1 VNEGREQ
8 KESDVSA
15 MMDLFCSEV
24 KRHALTIND
33 GLQALAANPKN
44 LDRLHGMIP
53 AIQAIKGGAQII
65 DLDRAVAVAQ
75 AMKSVFVA
83 AEKGE
88 FSLDET
94 GLQYLFDGVEIL
106 NHMAEVPQEGE
117 TPWIDLNTEEIN
129 AWVNHATFSPAVESL
144 EISPPPVK
152 AQETEPVAFSAPTED
167 TPSPPVEDA
176 PQEDGE
182 VLLDPAMCDLFRTE
196 TQNHVAIL
204 NDGLLTLEQNPAS
217 ADQLDAMMRAAH
229 SLKGAARIM
238 GLDGAAHI
246 AHAMEDF
253 FVAAQKGHIRL
264 DSGKA
269 DILFQGI
276 DMLNRISEHVG
287 EGYSEWF
294 NGNRKGIETV
304 KDVITGMVDQGSSG
318 TKHRA
323 PTITHAQEPEKPA
336 HPEREKTPETRHDES
351 HMADQDKP
359 LQPPGENFAADPAML
374 DLFQAEVETHVAVL
388 SDGLLAL
395 ENNPGAK
402 DQLEALMRAAHSIKG
417 GARIVGLDAA
427 VKVAHAMEDCFVA
440 AQKGAV
446 LLGSEQI
453 DILLRI
459 VDILI
464 NIAESIHDG
473 QRDWMSRHGEEIDY
487 LMAAMTAIIH
497 GEAPIPVT
505 PVVEPIVEDP
515 VTIVP
520 VDSESEFSLAKTEDL
535 KPVPTETTEKSPAL
549 PKSGELDRTVRVT
562 AAKIERLMG
571 QAGEVVVG
579 AGWLPT
585 FSESL
590 LELKRNHLELLTLL
604 EGLQDTI
611 LRKEKHAQAQELV
624 VRAREKTKA
633 CTLQLADRLNQFDI
647 FTGATA
653 ALSDRIYH
661 EVISVRMRPFS
672 DGVQGFPR
680 LVRDL
685 ARDLGKKVRLE
696 IMGKGTEVDR
706 DILEKLDAPL
716 NHLIRNAVD
725 HGIESPEERAAAG
738 KPETGLLGL
747 EASHRSG
754 MLMITVKDDGRGI
767 DLEKLRQKIVNKKM
781 TTTEM
786 ATQMTEAELME
797 FLFLPGFSTA
807 KNVTEISG
815 RGVGLDVVHNM
826 VHEVGGVVRA
836 VSTPGKGLTFHI
848 ELPLT
853 LSVVRTFLVEIAGEP
868 YAFPLA
874 RIDRCLELSPSDIDI
889 VEDRQY
895 FRFDNN
901 NIALLDIHNVLGLET
916 PLENREKLF
925 VVVLSDRLNAY
936 GLAVDK
942 FLGECD
948 LVVRPLDVRL
958 GKVPDI
964 SSVAVMLDGAPVL
977 IFDVEDLV
985 RSIDNLLAGRRLR
998 KLNQGLEAIEARKQ
1012 KRILVVDD
1020 SFTVREMERKLLES
1034 KGYQVDTAVD
1044 GVDGWNAIRTGSYD
1058 MVISDVDMPRMNGI
1072 EFVNQIKRH
1081 AELKSIPVIIVSYKD
1096 KEEDRLAGLQAGA
1109 NYYLTKS
1116 SFQDDS
1122 FIRAAVN
1129 LIGEA

>member
-8 KESDVSA
+8 KESESSA
-15 MMDLFCSEV
+15 MMDLFRSEV
-24 KRHALTIND
+24 KRHALTIHD
-33 GLQALAANPKN
+33 GLQSLRSDPTA
-44 LDRLHGMIP
+44 LDRFQAMIP

-65 DLDRAVAVAQ
+65 DLDKAVAVAQ

-83 AEKGE
+83 AEKCE
-88 FSLDET
+88 FSLDEA
-94 GLQYLFDGVEIL
+94 GLKHLFEGVEIL
-106 NHMAEVPQEGE
+106 NHMSEGPQEGD
-117 TPWIDLNTEEIN
+117 PIWIDLHAEEIN
-129 AWVNHATFSPAVESL
+129 SWVNKSEIFSACEAPVTSTAPVKSPA
-144 EISPPPVK
+144 
-152 AQETEPVAFSAPTED
+152 AEPAAVSAPFED
-167 TPSPPVEDA
+167 ATSPPVENA
-176 PQEDGE
+176 PREDE
-182 VLLDPAMCDLFRTE
+182 DMPLDPAMCELFRTE

-204 NDGLLTLEQNPAS
+204 NDGLLALEQNPAS
-217 ADQLDAMMRAAH
+217 SDQLDVMMRAAH
-229 SLKGAARIM
+229 SLKGAGRIV
-238 GLDGAAHI
+238 GQNGAADI
-246 AHAMEDF
+246 AHAMEDC
-253 FVAAQKGHIRL
+253 FVAARKGLISL
-264 DSGKA
+264 GSGKA
-269 DILFQGI
+269 EILFKGI

-287 EGYSEWF
+287 EGGSEWLSSHM
-294 NGNRKGIETV
+294 KDIEAV
-304 KDVITGMVDQGSSG
+304 RDSI
-318 TKHRA
+318 A
-323 PTITHAQEPEKPA
+323 TIVSMDHAIPHKAQEADSE
-336 HPEREKTPETRHDES
+336 ES
-351 HMADQDKP
+351 IVEVQD
-359 LQPPGENFAADPAML
+359 PPPKQTGGAFMADPAML

-388 SDGLLAL
+388 SDGLLEL
-395 ENNPGAK
+395 ENNPGAT

-464 NIAESIHDG
+464 HIAESIHDDET
-473 QRDWMSRHGEEIDY
+473 DWVSRHGEEIDH
-487 LMAAMTAIIH
+487 LMAAITAIIH
-497 GEAPIPVT
+497 GDAPIPVS
-505 PVVEPIVEDP
+505 PVEEPSVVEP
-515 VTIVP
+515 VP
-520 VDSESEFSLAKTEDL
+520 VVSSDRISELSIEKAQGI
-535 KPVPTETTEKSPAL
+535 KPVPKETTEKSPVL
-549 PKSGELDRTVRVT
+549 KKSGELDRTVRVT

-604 EGLQDTI
+604 DGLQDTI
-611 LRKEKHAQAQELV
+611 MRKEKHAQAQELL

-672 DGVQGFPR
+672 DGVHGFPR

-725 HGIESPEERAAAG
+725 HGIESPEERIAAG
-738 KPETGLLGL
+738 KPETGLLRL
-747 EASHRSG
+747 QASHRSG

-767 DLEKLRQKIVNKKM
+767 DLEKLRRKIVQTKM
-781 TTTEM
+781 TTKEM

-836 VSTPGKGLTFHI
+836 VSNPGEGLTFHI

-874 RIDRCLELSPSDIDI
+874 RIDRCLELSPSELDI

-901 NIALLDIHNVLGLET
+901 NIALVDIHNVLELET
-916 PLENREKLF
+916 PLENWEKLF

-948 LVVRPLDVRL
+948 LVVRPLDPRL
-958 GKVPDI
+958 GKVSDI

-998 KLNQGLEAIEARKQ
+998 KLNQSFEAIEAQKQ

-1044 GVDGWNAIRTGSYD
+1044 GVDGWNAVRTGSYD

>member
-1 VNEGREQ
+1 
-8 KESDVSA
+8 
-15 MMDLFCSEV
+15 M
-24 KRHALTIND
+24 
-33 GLQALAANPKN
+33 
-44 LDRLHGMIP
+44 
-53 AIQAIKGGAQII
+53 
-65 DLDRAVAVAQ
+65 
-75 AMKSVFVA
+75 
-83 AEKGE
+83 
-88 FSLDET
+88 
-94 GLQYLFDGVEIL
+94 
-106 NHMAEVPQEGE
+106 
-117 TPWIDLNTEEIN
+117 EE
-129 AWVNHATFSPAVESL
+129 
-144 EISPPPVK
+144 
-152 AQETEPVAFSAPTED
+152 
-167 TPSPPVEDA
+167 
-176 PQEDGE
+176 
-182 VLLDPAMCDLFRTE
+182 
-196 TQNHVAIL
+196 
-204 NDGLLTLEQNPAS
+204 
-217 ADQLDAMMRAAH
+217 
-229 SLKGAARIM
+229 
-238 GLDGAAHI
+238 
-246 AHAMEDF
+246 
-253 FVAAQKGHIRL
+253 
-264 DSGKA
+264 
-269 DILFQGI
+269 
-276 DMLNRISEHVG
+276 
-287 EGYSEWF
+287 
-294 NGNRKGIETV
+294 
-304 KDVITGMVDQGSSG
+304 
-318 TKHRA
+318 
-323 PTITHAQEPEKPA
+323 
-336 HPEREKTPETRHDES
+336 
-351 HMADQDKP
+351 QDKP
-359 LQPPGENFAADPAML
+359 QQQTVENFAADPAML

-388 SDGLLAL
+388 NDGLLAL
-395 ENNPGAK
+395 ENNPGAT

-446 LLGSEQI
+446 SLGSEQI

-473 QRDWMSRHGEEIDY
+473 ETDWLSRHSEEIDH

-497 GEAPIPVT
+497 GDAPIPVS
-505 PVVEPIVEDP
+505 PVKEPLVQDPVPIVP
-515 VTIVP
+515 M
-520 VDSESEFSLAKTEDL
+520 DSESEFSLAKTEDL
-535 KPVPTETTEKSPAL
+535 KPVPKETTEKSPAL

-562 AAKIERLMG
+562 ATKIERLMG

-611 LRKEKHAQAQELV
+611 VRKEKYVQAQDLV
-624 VRAREKTKA
+624 ARAREKTKD

-661 EVISVRMRPFS
+661 EVISVRMRPFA

-696 IMGKGTEVDR
+696 IKGKGTEVDR

-725 HGIESPEERAAAG
+725 HGIESPEERVAAG
-738 KPETGLLGL
+738 KAETGLLRL

-767 DLEKLRQKIVNKKM
+767 DLEKLRQKIVQKKM
-781 TTTEM
+781 TTEEM

-807 KNVTEISG
+807 RNVTEISG

-836 VSTPGKGLTFHI
+836 VSNPGEGLTFHI

-901 NIALLDIHNVLGLET
+901 NIALLDIHNVLELET

-948 LVVRPLDVRL
+948 LVVRPLDIRL

-998 KLNQGLEAIEARKQ
+998 KLNQGLEAIEAQKL

-1044 GVDGWNAIRTGSYD
+1044 GVDGWNAVRTGSYD

-1096 KEEDRLAGLQAGA
+1096 KEEERLAGLQAGA

>member
-1 VNEGREQ
+1 
-8 KESDVSA
+8 
-15 MMDLFCSEV
+15 
-24 KRHALTIND
+24 
-33 GLQALAANPKN
+33 
-44 LDRLHGMIP
+44 
-53 AIQAIKGGAQII
+53 
-65 DLDRAVAVAQ
+65 
-75 AMKSVFVA
+75 
-83 AEKGE
+83 
-88 FSLDET
+88 
-94 GLQYLFDGVEIL
+94 
-106 NHMAEVPQEGE
+106 
-117 TPWIDLNTEEIN
+117 
-129 AWVNHATFSPAVESL
+129 
-144 EISPPPVK
+144 
-152 AQETEPVAFSAPTED
+152 
-167 TPSPPVEDA
+167 
-176 PQEDGE
+176 
-182 VLLDPAMCDLFRTE
+182 MCDLFRTE

-204 NDGLLTLEQNPAS
+204 NDGLLPLEQNPAS

-253 FVAAQKGHIRL
+253 FVAAQKGLVRL
-264 DSGKA
+264 DPGKA

-287 EGYSEWF
+287 EGAAAWLS
-294 NGNRKGIETV
+294 GHRKEIETV
-304 KDVITGMVDQGSSG
+304 KNVIAGIVDQTSD
-318 TKHRA
+318 A
-323 PTITHAQEPEKPA
+323 IPPAQEPEQPFP
-336 HPEREKTPETRHDES
+336 PESDKTFETGYDEP
-351 HMADQDKP
+351 HVEDQDKP
-359 LQPPGENFAADPAML
+359 LPQTGENFGADPAML
-374 DLFQAEVETHVAVL
+374 DLFHAEVETHVAVL
-388 SDGLLAL
+388 NDGLLAL
-395 ENNPGAK
+395 ENNPGAT

-464 NIAESIHDG
+464 NIAESIHG
-473 QRDWMSRHGEEIDY
+473 GETDWVSRHGGEIDH

-497 GEAPIPVT
+497 GEAPIPVS
-505 PVVEPIVEDP
+505 PVAEPFVEDP
-515 VTIVP
+515 VPVVP
-520 VDSESEFSLAKTEDL
+520 SDSESDLSLAKAEDI
-535 KPVPTETTEKSPAL
+535 KPVLKETTEKSPAL
-549 PKSGELDRTVRVT
+549 VKSGELDRTVRVT

-590 LELKRNHLELLTLL
+590 LDLKRNHLELLTLL
-604 EGLQDTI
+604 EGLQDAI
-611 LRKEKHAQAQELV
+611 MRKEKRSRAQELIA
-624 VRAREKTKA
+624 RAREKTKA

-696 IMGKGTEVDR
+696 IKGKGTEVDR

-738 KPETGLLGL
+738 KPETGLLQL

-767 DLEKLRQKIVNKKM
+767 DLEKLRQKIVEKKM
-781 TTTEM
+781 TPHEM
-786 ATQMTEAELME
+786 ATRMTETELME

-826 VHEVGGVVRA
+826 VHEVSGVVRA
-836 VSTPGKGLTFHI
+836 VSNPGEGLAFHI

-874 RIDRCLELSPSDIDI
+874 RIDRCLELRPSDIDI

-895 FRFDNN
+895 FRFDDN
-901 NIALLDIHNVLGLET
+901 NIALLDIHNVLELET

-948 LVVRPLDVRL
+948 LVVRPLDARL

-998 KLNQGLEAIEARKQ
+998 KLNPGSEAIEARKQ

-1034 KGYQVDTAVD
+1034 KGYLVDTAVD

-1072 EFVNQIKRH
+1072 EFVNRIKRH

>member
-1 VNEGREQ
+1 M
-8 KESDVSA
+8 SDVSA
-15 MMDLFCSEV
+15 MMDLFRSEV

-33 GLQALAANPKN
+33 GLQALADDPGS
-44 LDRLHGMIP
+44 LDRLNAMIS

-88 FSLDET
+88 FSLDEA
-94 GLQYLFDGVEIL
+94 GLQYLFKGAEIL
-106 NHMAEVPQEGE
+106 NHMAEAPQEGE

-129 AWVNHATFSPAVESL
+129 AWVNQTTFSPADESP
-144 EISPPPVK
+144 EPSPPP
-152 AQETEPVAFSAPTED
+152 S
-167 TPSPPVEDA
+167 TPSSPVEDA
-176 PQEDGE
+176 PQEDAE
-182 VLLDPAMCDLFRTE
+182 DLLDPAMCDLFRTE

-217 ADQLDAMMRAAH
+217 ADLLDAMMGAAH
-229 SLKGAARIM
+229 SLKGAAKIV

-253 FVAAQKGHIRL
+253 FVAAQKGLIRL
-264 DSGKA
+264 DSGKT

-287 EGYSEWF
+287 EGGSAWF
-294 NGNRKGIETV
+294 SGHKKEIETV
-304 KDVITGMVDQGSSG
+304 KHVIAGMVDQGDRG

-323 PTITHAQEPEKPA
+323 PTSPHAQEPAEPSNLESDQTFETGHEKPQV
-336 HPEREKTPETRHDES
+336 EE
-351 HMADQDKP
+351 QDKP
-359 LQPPGENFAADPAML
+359 QQQTVENFAADPAML

-388 SDGLLAL
+388 NDGLLAL
-395 ENNPGAK
+395 ENNPGAT

-446 LLGSEQI
+446 SLGSEQI

-473 QRDWMSRHGEEIDY
+473 ETDWLSRHSEEIDH

-497 GEAPIPVT
+497 GDAPIPVS
-505 PVVEPIVEDP
+505 PVKEPLVQDPVPIVP
-515 VTIVP
+515 M
-520 VDSESEFSLAKTEDL
+520 DSESEFSLAKTEDL
-535 KPVPTETTEKSPAL
+535 KPVPKETTEKSPAL

-562 AAKIERLMG
+562 ATKIERLMG

-611 LRKEKHAQAQELV
+611 VRKEKYVQAQDLV
-624 VRAREKTKA
+624 ARAREKTKD

-661 EVISVRMRPFS
+661 EVISVRMRPFA

-696 IMGKGTEVDR
+696 IKGKGTEVDR

-725 HGIESPEERAAAG
+725 HGIESPEERVAAG
-738 KPETGLLGL
+738 KAETGLLRL

-767 DLEKLRQKIVNKKM
+767 DLEKLRQKIVQKKM
-781 TTTEM
+781 TTEEM

-807 KNVTEISG
+807 RNVTEISG

-836 VSTPGKGLTFHI
+836 VSNPGEGLTFHI

-901 NIALLDIHNVLGLET
+901 NIALLDIHNVLELET

-948 LVVRPLDVRL
+948 LVVRPLDIRL

-998 KLNQGLEAIEARKQ
+998 KLNQGLEAIEAQKL

-1044 GVDGWNAIRTGSYD
+1044 GVDGWNAVRTGSYD

-1081 AELKSIPVIIVSYKD
+1081 AQLKSIPVIIVSYKD
-1096 KEEDRLAGLQAGA
+1096 KEEERLAGLQAGA

>member
-1 VNEGREQ
+1 
-8 KESDVSA
+8 
-15 MMDLFCSEV
+15 MLDLFRSEV
-24 KRHALTIND
+24 KRHALTLHD
-33 GLQALAANPKN
+33 GLQALVTNPKS
-44 LDRLHGMIP
+44 LDRLQGMIP

-65 DLDRAVAVAQ
+65 DLEAAVAVAQ
-75 AMKSVFVA
+75 AMKNVFVA

-88 FSLDET
+88 VKLDEK
-94 GLQYLFDGVEIL
+94 GLNHLFKGLEIL
-106 NHMAEVPQEGE
+106 NHISEVPEEGE
-117 TPWIDLNTEEIN
+117 SAWIDTNAEEIN
-129 AWVNHATFSPAVESL
+129 AWVNKAAAPSVAATLNAPEPQ
-144 EISPPPVK
+144 PPK
-152 AQETEPVAFSAPTED
+152 SRETEKVELTAPLKDDAPTAAKEPSHED
-167 TPSPPVEDA
+167 
-176 PQEDGE
+176 QQ
-182 VLLDPAMCDLFRTE
+182 VLLDPAMCELFRSE

-204 NDGLLTLEQNPAS
+204 NDGLLILEQNPAT
-217 ADQLDAMMRAAH
+217 ADQLEAMMRAAH
-229 SLKGAARIM
+229 SIKGAARIM
-238 GLDGAAHI
+238 GLDAAAGI
-246 AHAMEDF
+246 AHAMEDS
-253 FVAAQKGHIRL
+253 FVAAQKGLIRFN
-264 DSGKA
+264 SGKA
-269 DILFQGI
+269 DILFQGV

-287 EGYSEWF
+287 EGGPGWLSE
-294 NGNRKGIETV
+294 NKNEIETV
-304 KDVITGMVDQGSSG
+304 KEKIAGIVTKQSDVISQAPGPVNPPLRENEEPVEKGYEEP
-318 TKHRA
+318 HRDS
-323 PTITHAQEPEKPA
+323 P
-336 HPEREKTPETRHDES
+336 
-351 HMADQDKP
+351 DKP
-359 LQPPGENFAADPAML
+359 SQKSPENFAADPAML

-388 SDGLLAL
+388 NDGLLAL
-395 ENNPGAK
+395 ENNPGAT

-440 AQKGAV
+440 AQKGV
-446 LLGSEQI
+446 VYLGSEQI

-464 NIAESIHDG
+464 NIAESIHNG
-473 QRDWMSRHGEEIDY
+473 ETDWVSRHGEEIDH
-487 LMAAMTAIIH
+487 LMAAMNAILH
-497 GEAPIPVT
+497 GEAPIHVSPVDEEIVDVHEQEIASESDLHPVKSEDQRPVPAETSEKT
-505 PVVEPIVEDP
+505 PVVQKP
-515 VTIVP
+515 
-520 VDSESEFSLAKTEDL
+520 SEM
-535 KPVPTETTEKSPAL
+535 
-549 PKSGELDRTVRVT
+549 DRTVRVT

-590 LELKRNHLELLTLL
+590 LELKRNHLELLNLL
-604 EGLQDTI
+604 EGLQDAVMN
-611 LRKEKHAQAQELV
+611 KKKQAQLQELV
-624 VRAREKTKA
+624 LQAREKTKA

-647 FTGATA
+647 FTGSTA

-685 ARDLGKKVRLE
+685 ARDLGKKVRLN
-696 IMGKGTEVDR
+696 INGKSTEVDR

-725 HGIESPEERAAAG
+725 HGIESPEERIAAG
-738 KPETGLLGL
+738 KTEVGLLQL

-754 MLMITVKDDGRGI
+754 MLMIMVKDDGRGI
-767 DLEKLRQKIVNKKM
+767 DLEKLRQKIVQKKL
-781 TTTEM
+781 TTQEM
-786 ATQMTEAELME
+786 AIQMTEAELME

-836 VSTPGKGLTFHI
+836 VSNPGKGLTFHI

-874 RIDRCLELSPSDIDI
+874 RIDRCLELLPRDIDI

-901 NIALLDIHNVLGLET
+901 NIALVDIHNVLELET

-942 FLGECD
+942 FLGETD
-948 LVVRPLDVRL
+948 LVVRPLDPRL
-958 GKVPDI
+958 GRVPDI
-964 SSVAVMLDGAPVL
+964 SSVAVMLDGSPVL

-998 KLNQGLEAIEARKQ
+998 KLSQTLEAIEDQKK

-1034 KGYQVDTAVD
+1034 KGYLVDTAVD

-1081 AELKSIPVIIVSYKD
+1081 SELKSIPVIIVSYKD

>member
-1 VNEGREQ
+1 MNEGRKQE
-8 KESDVSA
+8 ESDVSA
-15 MMDLFCSEV
+15 MMDLFRSEV

-33 GLQALAANPKN
+33 GLQALAADSDS
-44 LDRLHGMIP
+44 LDRLHAMIS

-65 DLDRAVAVAQ
+65 DLDRAAAVAQ
-75 AMKSVFVA
+75 VMKSVFVA

-94 GLQYLFDGVEIL
+94 GLRYLLEGVEIL
-106 NHMAEVPQEGE
+106 NHMVEGPREGE
-117 TPWIDLNTEEIN
+117 TPWIDLNAEAIN
-129 AWVNHATFSPAVESL
+129 AWVNKAAFSPTGESPESSL
-144 EISPPPVK
+144 
-152 AQETEPVAFSAPTED
+152 
-167 TPSPPVEDA
+167 PVEDA
-176 PQEDGE
+176 PQKNAE

-217 ADQLDAMMRAAH
+217 ADLLDAMMRAAH
-229 SLKGAARIM
+229 SLKGAAGIM

-253 FVAAQKGHIRL
+253 FVAAQKGRIRL

-276 DMLNRISEHVG
+276 EMLNRISEHVG
-287 EGYSEWF
+287 EG
-294 NGNRKGIETV
+294 GRR
-304 KDVITGMVDQGSSG
+304 G
-318 TKHRA
+318 TMHRA
-323 PTITHAQEPEKPA
+323 PTGEEIETVRAVIAAMVDQAPDATHHPVQEPEKPS
-336 HPEREKTPETRHDES
+336 HPGSDKTFETGHYEP
-351 HMADQDKP
+351 HVEDQDKP
-359 LQPPGENFAADPAML
+359 LQQTGENFTADPAML

-395 ENNPGAK
+395 ENNPGAT

-446 LLGSEQI
+446 SLGSEQI

-473 QRDWMSRHGEEIDY
+473 ERDWVSRHGEEIDH
-487 LMAAMTAIIH
+487 LMAAITAIIH

-505 PVVEPIVEDP
+505 PVKEPFVQDPVPIVP
-515 VTIVP
+515 I
-520 VDSESEFSLAKTEDL
+520 DSESDLSLAKTGDI
-535 KPVPTETTEKSPAL
+535 KPVPNETTEKSPA
-549 PKSGELDRTVRVT
+549 PPTSGEPDRMVRVT
-562 AAKIERLMG
+562 AAKVERLMG

-611 LRKEKHAQAQELV
+611 VRKEKHAQAQELV
-624 VRAREKTKA
+624 ARAREKTKA
-633 CTLQLADRLNQFDI
+633 CTLQLADRLSQFDI
-647 FTGATA
+647 YTGATA

-661 EVISVRMRPFS
+661 EVISVRMRPFA

-696 IMGKGTEVDR
+696 IKGKGTDVDR

-738 KPETGLLGL
+738 KPETGLLRL

-767 DLEKLRQKIVNKKM
+767 DPEKLRRNIVQKKM
-781 TTTEM
+781 TTKEM
-786 ATQMTEAELME
+786 TTRMTEAELMA

-836 VSTPGKGLTFHI
+836 VSNPGEGLTFHI

-874 RIDRCLELSPSDIDI
+874 RIDRCLELRPSDIDI

-901 NIALLDIHNVLGLET
+901 NIALLDIHNVLELET

-948 LVVRPLDVRL
+948 LVVRPLDARL

-964 SSVAVMLDGAPVL
+964 SSVAVMLDGSPVL

-998 KLNQGLEAIEARKQ
+998 KLNPGPEAIEARKQ

-1044 GVDGWNAIRTGSYD
+1044 GVDGWNAVRTGSYD

-1072 EFVNQIKRH
+1072 EFVNRIKRH
-1081 AELKSIPVIIVSYKD
+1081 AELKSIPVMIVSYKD

>member
-1 VNEGREQ
+1 MNEGREQ
-8 KESDVSA
+8 EESDVSA
-15 MMDLFCSEV
+15 MMDLFRSEV

-33 GLQALAANPKN
+33 GLQALAADPGS
-44 LDRLHGMIP
+44 LDRLHAMIS

-88 FSLDET
+88 FSLDEA
-94 GLQYLFDGVEIL
+94 GLRYLFEGVEIL
-106 NHMAEVPQEGE
+106 NLMAEAPQEGE

-129 AWVNHATFSPAVESL
+129 TWVNKATFSPTGESP
-144 EISPPPVK
+144 ESSPPPN
-152 AQETEPVAFSAPTED
+152 
-167 TPSPPVEDA
+167 TPSPPVEDT
-176 PQEDGE
+176 PQEDEE

-217 ADQLDAMMRAAH
+217 ADLLDAMMRAAH

-253 FVAAQKGHIRL
+253 FVGAQKGSIRL

-287 EGYSEWF
+287 EDGSAWLS
-294 NGNRKGIETV
+294 GHRKEIETV
-304 KDVITGMVDQGSSG
+304 KDVIAGIADQTTGAIH
-318 TKHRA
+318 T
-323 PTITHAQEPEKPA
+323 AQ
-336 HPEREKTPETRHDES
+336 EREKPSHPEKNQTVETGHDEP
-351 HMADQDKP
+351 HMEDQDKP
-359 LQPPGENFAADPAML
+359 LQQTGENFAADPAML

-395 ENNPGAK
+395 ENNPGAT

-417 GARIVGLDAA
+417 DARIVGLDAA

-446 LLGSEQI
+446 SLGSEQI

-473 QRDWMSRHGEEIDY
+473 GTDWVSRHGEEIDH

-497 GEAPIPVT
+497 GEAPIPVS
-505 PVVEPIVEDP
+505 PVAEPFVEDP
-515 VTIVP
+515 VAVVP
-520 VDSESEFSLAKTEDL
+520 SDSESDLSLAKTEDI
-535 KPVPTETTEKSPAL
+535 KPVLKETPEKSPAL
-549 PKSGELDRTVRVT
+549 RKSGELDRTVRVT

-590 LELKRNHLELLTLL
+590 LDLKRNHLELLTLL

-611 LRKEKHAQAQELV
+611 MRKEKHAQAQELV
-624 VRAREKTKA
+624 VRAREKTKD

-661 EVISVRMRPFS
+661 EVISVRMRPFA

-696 IMGKGTEVDR
+696 IKGKGTEVDR

-725 HGIESPEERAAAG
+725 HGIESPEERAALG
-738 KPETGLLGL
+738 KPETGLLRL

-754 MLMITVKDDGRGI
+754 MLMIMVKDDGRGI
-767 DLEKLRQKIVNKKM
+767 DLEKLRRKIVQKKM
-781 TTTEM
+781 TTQEM
-786 ATQMTEAELME
+786 ATQMTETELME

-836 VSTPGKGLTFHI
+836 VSNPGEGLTFHI

-874 RIDRCLELSPSDIDI
+874 RIDRCLELSPSNIDI

-901 NIALLDIHNVLGLET
+901 NIALLDIHNVLELET

-998 KLNQGLEAIEARKQ
+998 KLSQAVEAIEARKQ

-1044 GVDGWNAIRTGSYD
+1044 GVDGWNAVRTGSYD

>member
-33 GLQALAANPKN
+33 GLQALAADPGS
-44 LDRLHGMIP
+44 LDRLHAMIP

-88 FSLDET
+88 FRLDEA
-94 GLQYLFDGVEIL
+94 GLQYLFEGVEIL
-106 NHMAEVPQEGE
+106 NHMAEAPQEGE
-117 TPWIDLNTEEIN
+117 PPWVDLNAEEVN
-129 AWVNHATFSPAVESL
+129 AWVNKTTFSPAGESP
-144 EISPPPVK
+144 ESPPP
-152 AQETEPVAFSAPTED
+152 PNI
-167 TPSPPVEDA
+167 PSPPVEDT
-176 PQEDGE
+176 PQEDEE

-238 GLDGAAHI
+238 GLEGAAHI
-246 AHAMEDF
+246 AHAMEDC
-253 FVAAQKGHIRL
+253 FVATQKGLISL

-287 EGYSEWF
+287 EGGRRGTTHRAPTGKE
-294 NGNRKGIETV
+294 IETV
-304 KDVITGMVDQGSSG
+304 KDVITGMVHQ
-318 TKHRA
+318 A
-323 PTITHAQEPEKPA
+323 PDAINHHAQEPEKPS
-336 HPEREKTPETRHDES
+336 HLENDKTFETGHDEPK
-351 HMADQDKP
+351 MADQDKP
-359 LQPPGENFAADPAML
+359 LQQTGENFAADPAML

-395 ENNPGAK
+395 ENNPGAT

-446 LLGSEQI
+446 SLGSEQI

-459 VDILI
+459 VDILVD
-464 NIAESIHDG
+464 IAESIHDG
-473 QRDWMSRHGEEIDY
+473 ETDWVSRHGEEIDH
-487 LMAAMTAIIH
+487 LMVAMTAIIH
-497 GEAPIPVT
+497 GEVPIPVT
-505 PVVEPIVEDP
+505 PVAEPFVEDP
-515 VTIVP
+515 VPVVP
-520 VDSESEFSLAKTEDL
+520 VDSESEFSLAKTLDL
-535 KPVPTETTEKSPAL
+535 KPVPKETTEKSPAL

-590 LELKRNHLELLTLL
+590 LELKRNHLDLLTLL

-611 LRKEKHAQAQELV
+611 MRKEKHAQAQELV

-696 IMGKGTEVDR
+696 IKGKGTEVDR

-725 HGIESPEERAAAG
+725 HGIESPEERTAAG
-738 KPETGLLGL
+738 KPETGLLRL

-767 DLEKLRQKIVNKKM
+767 DLEKLRQKIVQKKM
-781 TTTEM
+781 TTKEM
-786 ATQMTEAELME
+786 ASQMTEAELME

-836 VSTPGKGLTFHI
+836 VSNPGEGLTFHI

-874 RIDRCLELSPSDIDI
+874 RIDRCLELSPSDIDV

-901 NIALLDIHNVLGLET
+901 NIALVDIHNVLELET

-948 LVVRPLDVRL
+948 LVVRPLDTRL

-998 KLNQGLEAIEARKQ
+998 KLNPAFEAIEARKQ

-1034 KGYQVDTAVD
+1034 KGYLVDTAVD
-1044 GVDGWNAIRTGSYD
+1044 GVDGWNAVRTGSYD

>member
-1 VNEGREQ
+1 MNEGREQ
-8 KESDVSA
+8 EARDVSA
-15 MMDLFCSEV
+15 MMDLFRSEV

-33 GLQALAANPKN
+33 GLQALAADPGS
-44 LDRLHGMIP
+44 LDRLNVMIP

-75 AMKSVFVA
+75 AMKSVFVS

-94 GLQYLFDGVEIL
+94 GLQYLFEGVEIL
-106 NHMAEVPQEGE
+106 NHMAEAPREGE

-129 AWVNHATFSPAVESL
+129 AWLNKATFSPAGESPAS
-144 EISPPPVK
+144 SPPPN
-152 AQETEPVAFSAPTED
+152 

-176 PQEDGE
+176 PQEDEDVGARGI
-182 VLLDPAMCDLFRTE
+182 VPLLDPAMCDLFRTE

-204 NDGLLTLEQNPAS
+204 NDGLLALEQNPAS

-238 GLDGAAHI
+238 SLNSAADI

-253 FVAAQKGHIRL
+253 FVAAQKGLISL

-287 EGYSEWF
+287 EGGSAWLSSH
-294 NGNRKGIETV
+294 RQDIERV
-304 KDVITGMVDQGSSG
+304 KDVITGIIDQG
-318 TKHRA
+318 TDA
-323 PTITHAQEPEKPA
+323 TLPAQEPEKPSHLESNQTA
-336 HPEREKTPETRHDES
+336 ETGIDEP
-351 HMADQDKP
+351 HMEDQDKP
-359 LQPPGENFAADPAML
+359 IQQTGENFAADPAML

-395 ENNPGAK
+395 ENNPGAT

-446 LLGSEQI
+446 SLGSEQI

-473 QRDWMSRHGEEIDY
+473 GTDWVSRHGEEIDH
-487 LMAAMTAIIH
+487 LMAAMTAILH
-497 GEAPIPVT
+497 GEAPIPVS
-505 PVVEPIVEDP
+505 PVAEPFVEDP
-515 VTIVP
+515 VPVVP
-520 VDSESEFSLAKTEDL
+520 PDSESDLSLAKTEDL
-535 KPVPTETTEKSPAL
+535 KPVPKETTETSPAL

-590 LELKRNHLELLTLL
+590 LDLKRNHLELLTLL

-611 LRKEKHAQAQELV
+611 VRKEKYVQAQELV
-624 VRAREKTKA
+624 ARAREKTKD

-661 EVISVRMRPFS
+661 EVISVRMRPFA

-696 IMGKGTEVDR
+696 IRGKGTEVDR

-738 KPETGLLGL
+738 KPETGLLRL

-767 DLEKLRQKIVNKKM
+767 DLEKLRQKIVEKKM
-781 TTTEM
+781 TTQEM
-786 ATQMTEAELME
+786 ATQMTETELME

-836 VSTPGKGLTFHI
+836 VSNPGEGLTFHI

-874 RIDRCLELSPSDIDI
+874 RIDRCLELRPSDIDI

-901 NIALLDIHNVLGLET
+901 NIALLDIHNVLELET

-936 GLAVDK
+936 GLAVDQ

-948 LVVRPLDVRL
+948 LVVRPLDTRL

-1044 GVDGWNAIRTGSYD
+1044 GVDGWNAVRTGSYD

>member
-1 VNEGREQ
+1 MNEGSEQ
-8 KESDVSA
+8 SGGNDSA
-15 MMDLFCSEV
+15 MMDLFRSEV
-24 KRHALTIND
+24 KRHALTLHD
-33 GLQALAANPKN
+33 GLQALAADPGS
-44 LDRLHGMIP
+44 LRTSLQTMIP
-53 AIQAIKGGAQII
+53 AIQAIKGGAQIV
-65 DLDRAVAVAQ
+65 DMAQVVAVAQ
-75 AMKSVFVA
+75 TMKHAFTA

-88 FSLDET
+88 FILDEA
-94 GLQYLFDGVEIL
+94 GLQILFEGLEIL
-106 NHMAEVPQEGE
+106 NLMVEVPHEGDL
-117 TPWIDLNTEEIN
+117 PWIVSHAEEID
-129 AWVNHATFSPAVESL
+129 AWMNKINLPSNTLPHPPLPEEAPAVEPTAVSANIN
-144 EISPPPVK
+144 EPP
-152 AQETEPVAFSAPTED
+152 SY
-167 TPSPPVEDA
+167 SGEDA
-176 PQEDGE
+176 PQNGE
-182 VLLDPAMCDLFRTE
+182 EFLLDPAMCDLFRTE
-196 TQNHVAIL
+196 TQNNVAIL
-204 NDGLLTLEQNPAS
+204 NDGLLALEQDPGS
-217 ADQLDAMMRAAH
+217 MDQLDVMMRAAH
-229 SLKGAARIM
+229 SLKGAARIV
-238 GLDGAAHI
+238 GLDEAAGI
-246 AHAMEDF
+246 SHAMEDC
-253 FVAAQKGHIRL
+253 FVAAQRGLISL
-264 DSGKA
+264 DSGKT
-269 DILFQGI
+269 DILFQGV

-287 EGYSEWF
+287 EGGSVWLSGQKKAVEAVKAAIM
-294 NGNRKGIETV
+294 GVVSAEPGIIPESPESRKTSRVSSDTVLESNR
-304 KDVITGMVDQGSSG
+304 
-318 TKHRA
+318 
-323 PTITHAQEPEKPA
+323 QEPGVKQQAQPSNPA
-336 HPEREKTPETRHDES
+336 GLTPMT
-351 HMADQDKP
+351 
-359 LQPPGENFAADPAML
+359 DPAML

-388 SDGLLAL
+388 NDGLLAL
-395 ENNPGAK
+395 ENNPGAT

-417 GARIVGLDAA
+417 GARIVGLDVA

-440 AQKGAV
+440 AQKGVV

-459 VDILI
+459 VDIPI
-464 NIAESIHDG
+464 RIADVHAGET
-473 QRDWMSRHGEEIDY
+473 DWVGRHGEEIDD
-487 LMAAMTAIIH
+487 LMAAITAIIH
-497 GEAPIPVT
+497 GEAPISVT
-505 PVVEPIVEDP
+505 PVEETRSENTAPPVPSSREGDFSVANAVEIAP
-515 VTIVP
+515 VQP
-520 VDSESEFSLAKTEDL
+520 ELTERQL
-535 KPVPTETTEKSPAL
+535 TPRKPV
-549 PKSGELDRTVRVT
+549 ELDRTVRVT

-590 LELKRNHLELLTLL
+590 LELKRNHSELLTLL
-604 EGLQDTI
+604 DGLQETMM
-611 LRKEKHAQAQELV
+611 RKDRDVLAQELV
-624 VRAREKTKA
+624 LRAREKTKA

-696 IMGKGTEVDR
+696 INGKSTEVDR

-716 NHLIRNAVD
+716 NHLVRNALD
-725 HGIESPEERAAAG
+725 HGIESPEKRVAAG
-738 KPETGLLGL
+738 KPEAGLLRM

-754 MLMITVKDDGRGI
+754 MLMITVSDDGLGI
-767 DLEKLRQKIVNKKM
+767 DLETLRQKIVEKKM
-781 TTTEM
+781 ATREM
-786 ATQMTEAELME
+786 AIKMTEPELME

-874 RIDRCLELSPSDIDI
+874 RIDRCLELSPSDMDI

-895 FRFDNN
+895 FRFDDN
-901 NIALLDIHNVLGLET
+901 NIALVDIHNVLELET
-916 PLENREKLF
+916 PLENRDKLF

-948 LVVRPLDVRL
+948 LVVRPLDPRL

-964 SSVAVMLDGAPVL
+964 SSVAVMLDGSPVL

-998 KLNQGLEAIEARKQ
+998 KLSKAVEAIEAAKP

-1034 KGYQVDTAVD
+1034 RGYQVDTAVD
-1044 GVDGWNAIRTGSYD
+1044 GVDGWNAVRSGNYD

-1072 EFVNQIKRH
+1072 EFVTQIKRH

-1096 KEEDRLAGLQAGA
+1096 KEEDRLRGLQAGA

-1122 FIRAAVN
+1122 FIQAAVN
-1129 LIGEA
+1129 LIGAA

>member
-1 VNEGREQ
+1 MN
-8 KESDVSA
+8 SA
-15 MMDLFCSEV
+15 
-24 KRHALTIND
+24 R
-33 GLQALAANPKN
+33 
-44 LDRLHGMIP
+44 
-53 AIQAIKGGAQII
+53 
-65 DLDRAVAVAQ
+65 
-75 AMKSVFVA
+75 
-83 AEKGE
+83 
-88 FSLDET
+88 
-94 GLQYLFDGVEIL
+94 
-106 NHMAEVPQEGE
+106 
-117 TPWIDLNTEEIN
+117 
-129 AWVNHATFSPAVESL
+129 
-144 EISPPPVK
+144 
-152 AQETEPVAFSAPTED
+152 
-167 TPSPPVEDA
+167 
-176 PQEDGE
+176 
-182 VLLDPAMCDLFRTE
+182 
-196 TQNHVAIL
+196 
-204 NDGLLTLEQNPAS
+204 
-217 ADQLDAMMRAAH
+217 
-229 SLKGAARIM
+229 
-238 GLDGAAHI
+238 
-246 AHAMEDF
+246 
-253 FVAAQKGHIRL
+253 
-264 DSGKA
+264 
-269 DILFQGI
+269 
-276 DMLNRISEHVG
+276 
-287 EGYSEWF
+287 
-294 NGNRKGIETV
+294 
-304 KDVITGMVDQGSSG
+304 
-318 TKHRA
+318 
-323 PTITHAQEPEKPA
+323 
-336 HPEREKTPETRHDES
+336 
-351 HMADQDKP
+351 
-359 LQPPGENFAADPAML
+359 
-374 DLFQAEVETHVAVL
+374 
-388 SDGLLAL
+388 L
-395 ENNPGAK
+395 ENNPGAT

-473 QRDWMSRHGEEIDY
+473 QTDWVSGHGEEIDY
-487 LMAAMTAIIH
+487 LMAAMAAIIH
-497 GEAPIPVT
+497 GEAPPIPVS
-505 PVVEPIVEDP
+505 PVEEAPVEDP
-515 VTIVP
+515 VP
-520 VDSESEFSLAKTEDL
+520 VVQREGQSDLSPVISEDRRPVVKEDL
-535 KPVPTETTEKSPAL
+535 QKKHLAQKPSEM
-549 PKSGELDRTVRVT
+549 DRTVRVT

-579 AGWLPT
+579 AGWLPN

-604 EGLQDTI
+604 EGLQDAI
-611 LRKEKHAQAQELV
+611 QNKKKQAQELV
-624 VRAREKTKA
+624 VQAREKTKA

-647 FTGATA
+647 FTGVTA

-685 ARDLGKKVRLE
+685 ARDLGKKVRLK
-696 IMGKGTEVDR
+696 IKGEATEVDR

-725 HGIESPEERAAAG
+725 HGIESPQERLAAG
-738 KPETGLLGL
+738 KPEIGLLQL

-754 MLMITVKDDGRGI
+754 MLMIMVKDDGRGI
-767 DLEKLRQKIVNKKM
+767 DPEKLRRKIVQKKM
-781 TTTEM
+781 TTREM
-786 ATQMTEAELME
+786 AAQMTEGELME

-836 VSTPGKGLTFHI
+836 VSNPGEGLTFHV

-874 RIDRCLELSPSDIDI
+874 RIDRCLELAPLDIDI

-901 NIALLDIHNVLGLET
+901 NISLVDIHNVLELDT

-936 GLAVDK
+936 GLVVDK

-948 LVVRPLDVRL
+948 LVVRPLDSRL

-964 SSVAVMLDGAPVL
+964 SSVAVMMDGSPVL

-998 KLNQGLEAIEARKQ
+998 KLNQDFTAIEAHRR

-1044 GVDGWNAIRTGSYD
+1044 GVDGWNAVRTGSYD

-1081 AELKSIPVIIVSYKD
+1081 AQLKSIPVIIVSYKD

-1122 FIRAAVN
+1122 FIRATVN

>member
-1 VNEGREQ
+1 MNDGRE
-8 KESDVSA
+8 KCGNDDPA
-15 MMDLFCSEV
+15 MMDLFRSEV

-33 GLQALAANPKN
+33 GLQALAGDPKGSKT
-44 LDRLHGMIP
+44 RFQSMIT
-53 AIQAIKGGAQII
+53 AIQAIKGGAQIV
-65 DLDRAVAVAQ
+65 DFHRAVTIAQ
-75 AMKSVFVA
+75 AMKDTFTA

-88 FSLDET
+88 FLLDESR
-94 GLQYLFDGVEIL
+94 LECLFEGVQIL
-106 NHMAEVPQEGE
+106 NRMAE
-117 TPWIDLNTEEIN
+117 
-129 AWVNHATFSPAVESL
+129 
-144 EISPPPVK
+144 
-152 AQETEPVAFSAPTED
+152 PTED
-167 TPSPPVEDA
+167 GELKWIDGHSEKVDA
-176 PQEDGE
+176 WMDKIKNADDDALPQESPLPGE
-182 VLLDPAMCDLFRTE
+182 TQKTEPEAIPACPADVLPQPGADASSNEKDVLLDPAMCDLFRTE
-196 TQNHVAIL
+196 IQNHVAIL
-204 NDGLLTLEQNPAS
+204 NDGLLALEHNPAS
-217 ADQLDAMMRAAH
+217 MDQLDAMMRAAH
-229 SLKGAARIM
+229 SLKGAARIV
-238 GLDGAAHI
+238 GQNDAAGI
-246 AHAMEDF
+246 AHAMEDC
-253 FVAAQKGHIRL
+253 FVAAQRGSIRL
-264 DSGKA
+264 DSIET
-269 DILFQGI
+269 DILFQGV
-276 DMLNRISEHVG
+276 DMLNRISEHAG
-287 EGYSEWF
+287 EGGFDWLS
-294 NGNRKGIETV
+294 GRKKDIEKVKNAIMGIV
-304 KDVITGMVDQGSSG
+304 SG
-318 TKHRA
+318 G
-323 PTITHAQEPEKPA
+323 PDPVPE
-336 HPEREKTPETRHDES
+336 TPEPLKTSSASADTPLEANREEPDNLHQDQPPEQVGATL
-351 HMADQDKP
+351 MADST
-359 LQPPGENFAADPAML
+359 ML
-374 DLFQAEVETHVAVL
+374 DLFHAEVETHVAVL
-388 SDGLLAL
+388 NDGLLAL
-395 ENNPGAK
+395 ENNPGAT

-440 AQKGAV
+440 AQKGVV

-464 NIAESIHDG
+464 RIAESLHDG
-473 QRDWMSRHGEEIDY
+473 ETDWVGRHGEEIDN
-487 LMAAMTAIIH
+487 LVAAIAAIIH
-497 GEAPIPVT
+497 GESPIPVS
-505 PVVEPIVEDP
+505 PVEGMIVEDP
-515 VTIVP
+515 TPSVP
-520 VDSESEFSLAKTEDL
+520 SSRESNLSPAKTEGINL
-535 KPVPTETTEKSPAL
+535 VQPETGENRLT
-549 PKSGELDRTVRVT
+549 PKKIVEPDRTVRVT

-571 QAGEVVVG
+571 QAGEVVVS

-604 EGLQDTI
+604 DGLQETI
-611 LRKEKHAQAQELV
+611 MRKGRDPQTQGMVLQ
-624 VRAREKTKA
+624 AREKTKA
-633 CTLQLADRLNQFDI
+633 CTLQLADRLNRFDV

-653 ALSDRIYH
+653 TLSDRIYH

-685 ARDLGKKVRLE
+685 ARNLGKKVRLE
-696 IMGKGTEVDR
+696 IIGETTEVDR

-716 NHLIRNAVD
+716 THLVRNALD
-725 HGIESPEERAAAG
+725 HGIESPKKRLARG
-738 KPETGLLGL
+738 KPETGFLRL
-747 EASHRSG
+747 EACHRSG

-767 DLEKLRQKIVNKKM
+767 DLEKLRLKIVQKK
-781 TTTEM
+781 M
-786 ATQMTEAELME
+786 ATQEMAAKMAEPELMD

-836 VSTPGKGLTFHI
+836 VSEPGKGLTFHI

-874 RIDRCLELSPSDIDI
+874 RIDRCLELSSADLEI

-895 FRFDNN
+895 FRFGNN
-901 NIALLDIHNVLGLET
+901 NIALVDIHNILEMET
-916 PLENREKLF
+916 TFDHQDKLS

-948 LVVRPLDVRL
+948 LVVRPLDPRL

-964 SSVAVMLDGAPVL
+964 SSVAVMMDGSPVL
-977 IFDVEDLV
+977 IFDVEDVV

-998 KLNQGLEAIEARKQ
+998 KLNKPIEAIEAERR

-1034 KGYQVDTAVD
+1034 KGYEVDTAVD
-1044 GVDGWNAIRTGSYD
+1044 GVDGWNAVRSSNYD

-1072 EFVNQIKRH
+1072 ELVTQIKRH

-1096 KEEDRLAGLQAGA
+1096 TEEDRLKGLQAGA

-1122 FIRAAVN
+1122 FIKAAIS
-1129 LIGEA
+1129 LIGDA

>member
-1 VNEGREQ
+1 MNEAHEEMAG
-8 KESDVSA
+8 DVSA
-15 MMDLFCSEV
+15 MMDLFRSEV
-24 KRHALTIND
+24 KRHGSTIND
-33 GLQALAANPKN
+33 GLQSLKTNPKN
-44 LDRLHGMIP
+44 LERFQVMIP
-53 AIQAIKGGAQII
+53 AIQAIKGGAQIVE
-65 DLDRAVAVAQ
+65 LDQAVAVAQ
-75 AMKSVFVA
+75 LMKSLFA
-83 AEKGE
+83 TAENGE
-88 FSLDET
+88 RPLGET
-94 GLQYLFDGVEIL
+94 GLRHLFEGVEIL
-106 NHMAEVPQEGE
+106 NHMAEAPAEGE
-117 TPWIDLNTEEIN
+117 PPWIESNAEKITEWLRR
-129 AWVNHATFSPAVESL
+129 AGSPTSVD
-144 EISPPPVK
+144 PPVTIAVPDAVSK
-152 AQETEPVAFSAPTED
+152 TEPEKVCVPVEE
-167 TPSPPVEDA
+167 TPSPDVTQVVPPDEDA
-176 PQEDGE
+176 PEI
-182 VLLDPAMCDLFRTE
+182 DPAMRELFRTE

-204 NDGLLTLEQNPAS
+204 NDGLLTLEQRSPS
-217 ADQLDAMMRAAH
+217 GDQLEAMMRAAH
-229 SLKGAARIM
+229 SLKGAARIV
-238 GLDGAAHI
+238 GIGGAAHI
-246 AHAMEDF
+246 AGAMEDC
-253 FVAAQKGHIRL
+253 FVSAQKGLISL

-269 DILFQGI
+269 DVLFQGI

-287 EGYSEWF
+287 EGGSRWLNHNQKEIESITT
-294 NGNRKGIETV
+294 GIAGMMIRNENDVAREVKTKALNDVATDKALET
-304 KDVITGMVDQGSSG
+304 D
-318 TKHRA
+318 
-323 PTITHAQEPEKPA
+323 
-336 HPEREKTPETRHDES
+336 
-351 HMADQDKP
+351 DKP
-359 LQPPGENFAADPAML
+359 SPQKSQEEVQKQAVAAFATDPAML

-388 SDGLLAL
+388 NDGLLAL
-395 ENNPGAK
+395 ENNPGAT

-446 LLGSEQI
+446 SLGSEQI

-464 NIAESIHDG
+464 HIAESIHDG
-473 QRDWMSRHGEEIDY
+473 ETDWVSRHGDEIDH
-487 LMAAMTAIIH
+487 LMEAINAIIH
-497 GEAPIPVT
+497 GDAPIPVSLVKVETDET
-505 PVVEPIVEDP
+505 PTPEPFDGGKELTPLGVEDR
-515 VTIVP
+515 
-520 VDSESEFSLAKTEDL
+520 S
-535 KPVPTETTEKSPAL
+535 PVPEENSEKAPAIHK
-549 PKSGELDRTVRVT
+549 PAESDRTVRVT

-579 AGWLPT
+579 AGWLPD
-585 FSESL
+585 FSKSL
-590 LELKRNHLELLTLL
+590 LELKRNHLDLLNLL
-604 EGLQDTI
+604 EELQEAVV
-611 LRKEKHAQAQELV
+611 RKKQYALAQELV
-624 VRAREKTKA
+624 SQAREKTKA
-633 CTLQLADRLNQFDI
+633 CSLQLADRLNQFDVY
-647 FTGATA
+647 TGTTA

-672 DGVQGFPR
+672 DGVHGFPR

-685 ARDLGKKVRLE
+685 ARDLGKKIRLN
-696 IMGKGTEVDR
+696 IKGKGTEVDR

-725 HGIESPEERAAAG
+725 HGIESPEERIAVG
-738 KPETGLLGL
+738 KPETGLLQL

-754 MLMITVKDDGRGI
+754 MLMITVRDDGRGI
-767 DLEKLRQKIVNKKM
+767 DLEELRDKIVQKKM
-781 TTTEM
+781 TTREM
-786 ATQMTEAELME
+786 AAHMNEAELME
-797 FLFLPGFSTA
+797 FLFLPGFTTA

-836 VSTPGKGLTFHI
+836 VSDPGKGLIFHL

-874 RIDRCLELSPSDIDI
+874 RIDRCLELPPSEIEI

-901 NIALLDIHNVLGLET
+901 NIALVDIHNVLELET
-916 PLENREKLF
+916 PLESRDRFF

-936 GLAVDK
+936 GMAVDK

-948 LVVRPLDVRL
+948 LVVRPLDNRL

-964 SSVAVMLDGAPVL
+964 SSVAVMLDGSPVL

-998 KLNQGLEAIEARKQ
+998 KLSQAREAIEARKQ

-1034 KGYQVDTAVD
+1034 KGYRVDTAVD
-1044 GVDGWNAIRTGSYD
+1044 GVDGWNAVRSGDYD

-1081 AELKSIPVIIVSYKD
+1081 QELKGIPVVIVSYKD

-1116 SFQDDS
+1116 SFEDDS
-1122 FIRAAVN
+1122 LIRAAVN

>member
-1 VNEGREQ
+1 VNEAREQ
-8 KESDVSA
+8 DQSGASA
-15 MMDLFCSEV
+15 MMDLFRSEV
-24 KRHALTIND
+24 KRHALTIHD
-33 GLQALAANPKN
+33 GLQSLLAHPEN
-44 LDRLHGMIP
+44 LDRLQVMIP

-65 DLDRAVAVAQ
+65 EMDRAAAL
-75 AMKSVFVA
+75 AETMKGLFVA
-83 AEKGE
+83 AEKGR
-88 FSLDET
+88 FLLDDA
-94 GLQYLFDGVEIL
+94 GFKILFKGVEIL
-106 NHMAEVPQEGE
+106 NQMAETPSEGDAA
-117 TPWIDLNTEEIN
+117 WIDANGDVID
-129 AWVNHATFSPAVESL
+129 AWVDGAQLTPAVEAPNTC
-144 EISPPPVK
+144 PPPEKEAEV
-152 AQETEPVAFSAPTED
+152 EPAAASAPTED
-167 TPSPPVEDA
+167 TPSAQAVDA
-176 PQEDGE
+176 PTKDEA
-182 VLLDPAMCDLFRTE
+182 LSLDPSMAELFRAE

-204 NDGLLTLEQNPAS
+204 NDALLTLEQNPAS

-229 SLKGAARIM
+229 SIKGAAKIV
-238 GLDGAAHI
+238 GLDGAARI
-246 AHAMEDF
+246 AHAMEDCLES
-253 FVAAQKGHIRL
+253 ARKGLITL
-264 DSGKA
+264 DCGQA
-269 DILFQGI
+269 DILFKGI
-276 DMLNRISEHVG
+276 DLLNRISEQVG
-287 EGYSEWF
+287 EGVSGWA
-294 NGNRKGIETV
+294 
-304 KDVITGMVDQGSSG
+304 GS
-318 TKHRA
+318 H
-323 PTITHAQEPEKPA
+323 
-336 HPEREKTPETRHDES
+336 EREIEAVEAAISALVAGKGDATVHEAEPKGTPPPNS
-351 HMADQDKP
+351 HQGDAPDHEGLPREGEDR
-359 LQPPGENFAADPAML
+359 PPEQTLAAFAADPAML

-388 SDGLLAL
+388 NDGLLAL
-395 ENNPGAK
+395 ENNPGAT

-417 GARIVGLDAA
+417 GARIVGLDVA

-446 LLGSEQI
+446 SLGSEQI

-464 NIAESIHDG
+464 NIAQSIHDG
-473 QRDWMSRHGEEIDY
+473 ETDWVSRHAEEIDQ
-487 LMAAMTAIIH
+487 LMAAITAIIN
-497 GEAPIPVT
+497 GDAPIPVT
-505 PVVEPIVEDP
+505 PVKEEKPEETVPS
-515 VTIVP
+515 VP
-520 VDSESEFSLAKTEDL
+520 VERKSDLSPATGEERGLVAEEASEKA
-535 KPVPTETTEKSPAL
+535 PVPHRAAEM
-549 PKSGELDRTVRVT
+549 DRTVRVT

-579 AGWLPT
+579 AGWLPN

-604 EGLQDTI
+604 EGLQDAVMQ
-611 LRKEKHAQAQELV
+611 KEKYAQAQELV
-624 VRAREKTKA
+624 SQAREKTKA

-647 FTGATA
+647 YTGATA

-672 DGVQGFPR
+672 DGVHGFPR

-696 IMGKGTEVDR
+696 IKGEGTEVDR

-725 HGIESPEERAAAG
+725 HGIESPEERVAAG
-738 KPETGLLGL
+738 KPEMGILSL

-767 DLEKLRQKIVNKKM
+767 DLEKLKQRIVQKKM
-781 TTTEM
+781 TTEDM
-786 ATQMTEAELME
+786 AVQMTEAELME

-853 LSVVRTFLVEIAGEP
+853 LSVVRTFLVEIAGES

-874 RIDRCLELSPSDIDI
+874 RIDRCLELAPSDIDI

-901 NIALLDIHNVLGLET
+901 NIALVDIHNVLELDA
-916 PLENREKLF
+916 PLLNRDKLF

-948 LVVRPLDVRL
+948 LVVRPLDPRL

-964 SSVAVMLDGAPVL
+964 SSVAVMLDGSPVL

-985 RSIDNLLAGRRLR
+985 RSIDNLLAGRRLK
-998 KLNQGLEAIEARKQ
+998 KLSRGADAIEARKH

-1034 KGYQVDTAVD
+1034 KGYLVDTAVD
-1044 GVDGWNAIRTGSYD
+1044 GVDGWNAVRSGSYD

-1122 FIRAAVN
+1122 FIRAAEN